1 MIMNIVIIM
10 KGDNM
15 KKVELKIKGMHCR
28 SCVMIVSDA
37 LTDVKGVKSA
47 DVNLE
52 HNMAVI
58 SYDEKVATEKQLIS
72 AVETEGYKVL
82 R

>member
-1 MIMNIVIIM
+1 M